1 MHKLKDMIV
10 KEIDEIEQS
19 GITKS
24 NIGVL
29 SELVDMYKDLCNVKY
44 WESKVEYYDSK
55 AESAEHDYDHR
66 DGKSWHKE
74 ERMKHHEYEHNREKN
89 HKALVDGLKRLNERL
104 KNTDSPKDKSEFD
117 AVADELLSMAED
129 ICVAMKT
136 VALDDKESMRMRSIF
151 K

>member
-44 WESKVEYYDSK
+44 WESKMEYYDSK
-55 AESAEHDYDHR
+55 AESAEHDYDHH
-66 DGKSWHKE
+66 DGKSWNKE
-74 ERMKHHEYEHNREKN
+74 ERMKSHEYEYNREKN